1 MLKRHGAIVLVV
13 LVAVVVFGC
22 GRDPNLPDMQTV
34 TGTVTVDGKPLHDAV
49 VIFYP
54 TGNTR
59 GTRAHGRTD
68 AQGRYSLTSSKL
80 GEGTPTGSYRVTV
93 SHLTMPDGSPMP
105 KDKDFDPMTMSFKEN
120 LPAQYSQRNATK
132 LTATVPEGGGE
143 VDFALN
149 SRGQ

>member
-1 MLKRHGAIVLVV
+1 MLKRHCAVLLL

-22 GRDPNLPDMQTV
+22 GKDPNLPELHAV
-34 TGTVTVDGKPLHDAV
+34 TGTVTMDGKPVDDAV

-68 AQGRYSLTSSKL
+68 AQGRYSMTSSKL
-80 GEGTPTGSYRVTV
+80 GEGTPVGSYSVTI
-93 SHLTMPDGSPMP
+93 SHLTMPDGSPLP
-105 KDKDFDPMTMSFKEN
+105 NNEDFDPMTMKFKEN
-120 LPAQYSQRNATK
+120 MPATYSQRPMSK
-132 LTATVPEGGGE
+132 LKATVPDGGGE
-143 VDFALN
+143 INFELN